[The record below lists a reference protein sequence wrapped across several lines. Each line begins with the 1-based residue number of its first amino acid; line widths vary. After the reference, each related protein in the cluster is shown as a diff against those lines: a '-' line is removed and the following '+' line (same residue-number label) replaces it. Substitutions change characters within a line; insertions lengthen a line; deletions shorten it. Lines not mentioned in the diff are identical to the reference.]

1 MNSWL
6 SVHWTDSDK
15 ILMKPL
21 ILGAFGKSS
30 KVPGYTVQARDS
42 DMNEVYLEIY
52 KYAKSEGT
60 IGGGLLVW
68 QIMGEG
74 MESYYDGFQ
83 IVLSKNPSTANVIHN
98 QSIRMNALRH
108 PIVT

>member
-1 MNSWL
+1 MKSWL

-15 ILMKPL
+15 VLRKPL

-30 KVPGYTVQARDS
+30 KVARYMVELRDS

-60 IGGGLLVW
+60 VGGGFKFRL
-68 QIMGEG
+68 
-74 MESYYDGFQ
+74 Y
-83 IVLSKNPSTANVIHN
+83 LSLFSSMKSNLFALSEIKTQYGIRAIHSEHRD
-98 QSIRMNALRH
+98 QSKKVSRF
-108 PIVT
+108 